1 MQSKAISISTL
12 VGKRLFDTGN
22 SYELALIKKCDL
34 EDKDWNI
41 NVIMFLRVEYDLS
54 VFYNVTDMVL
64 RKIVRNELII
74 WRTE

>member
-22 SYELALIKKCDL
+22 SYELALIKKRDL